1 MNPTRVRAL
10 VAKDWI
16 ELRRNRQTLLPVVLL
31 PIVFALLLPT
41 TLISATKR
49 PEALE
54 RLGFIDSYLVGL
66 PDAIAADPT
75 RAMVEYFMAP
85 IFLMIPIVVAT
96 VLATAAF
103 VGEKERD
110 TLEGLLF
117 TPLTDRELVIGKILV
132 SWIPAVAV
140 TWLSTAIYALVVA
153 ALARPWE
160 DGWGFPNG
168 TWLALVAVIAP
179 LVSFFAIGCIVLIS
193 HRASTL
199 QGAQAVAGL
208 LVLPV
213 IVLILSQ
220 AMGALAFDRRVVVV
234 IGVVAGLGDLVVFH
248 LAVRRFDRDR
258 VVTRL

>member
-1 MNPTRVRAL
+1 MNARRVRAL
-10 VAKDWI
+10 MVKDWI
-16 ELRRNRQTLLPVVLL
+16 ELRRNRQTLSPVLML
-31 PIVFALLLPT
+31 PIVFALLLP
-41 TLISATKR
+41 ATMIAATR
-49 PEALE
+49 QPEALA
-54 RLGFIDSYLVGL
+54 RLDFINSYLESL
-66 PDAIAADPT
+66 PPAIAADPT

-85 IFLMIPIVVAT
+85 IFLMIPVVVAT

-132 SWIPAVAV
+132 SWIPAVTV
-140 TWLSTAIYALVVA
+140 TWLSTVIYTAVVA
-153 ALARPWE
+153 MFARPWQ
-160 DGWGFPNG
+160 DGWVFPNA
-168 TWLALVAVIAP
+168 TWLVLVGVIAP

-213 IVLILSQ
+213 ILLIMSQ
-220 AMGALAFDRRVVVV
+220 ATGAMAFDRGVVVV
-234 IGVVAGLGDLVVFH
+234 VGVLAAIGDLVVFH

>member
-1 MNPTRVRAL
+1 MNARRVRA
-10 VAKDWI
+10 VVRKDWI
-16 ELRRNRQTLLPVVLL
+16 ELSRNRQTLLPIVLL
-31 PIVFALLLPT
+31 PIVFALLLPA
-41 TLISATKR
+41 TLIVATR
-49 PEALE
+49 QPETLAE
-54 RLGFIDSYLVGL
+54 LGFLNSYLDAL
-66 PDAIAADPT
+66 PAHIAADPT
-75 RAMVEYFMAP
+75 RGMIEFFMAP
-85 IFLMIPIVVAT
+85 FFLMIPMVVAT

-132 SWIPAVAV
+132 SWIPAVLV
-140 TWLSTAIYALVVA
+140 TWLSTVIYAVVVA
-153 ALARPWE
+153 ALARPWQ
-160 DGWGFPNG
+160 DGWFFPN
-168 TWLALVAVIAP
+168 WVWIVLVGVIAP

-193 HRASTL
+193 HRSSTL

-213 IVLILSQ
+213 ILLIMSQ
-220 AMGALAFDRRVVVV
+220 AAGALAFDSRVVVV
-234 IGVVAGLGDLVVFH
+234 IGALAAVGDIAMFH

>member
-1 MNPTRVRAL
+1 MNAGRVRAL
-10 VAKDWI
+10 VTKDWI
-16 ELRRNRQTLLPVVLL
+16 ELRRNRQTLLPIVML
-31 PIVFALLLPT
+31 PIVFALVLPA
-41 TLISATKR
+41 TLIAATSR
-49 PEALE
+49 PEALA
-54 RLGFIDSYLVGL
+54 RLDFLTSYLDGL
-66 PDAIAADPT
+66 PPHVAADPT
-75 RAMVEYFMAP
+75 RAVVEYFMAP
-85 IFLMIPIVVAT
+85 IFLMIPVVIAT

-132 SWIPAVAV
+132 SWVPAVLV
-140 TWLSTAIYALVVA
+140 TWLSTALFTVVVSA
-153 ALARPWE
+153 SARPWQH
-160 DGWGFPNG
+160 GWSFPTG
-168 TWLALVAVIAP
+168 TWLALVGVIAP

-213 IVLILSQ
+213 IILIMSQ
-220 AMGALAFDRRVVVV
+220 AAGALAFDGRVVVV
-234 IGVVAGLGDLVVFH
+234 VGLLSVVGDLVVFH

>member
-1 MNPTRVRAL
+1 MNAGRVRAL
-10 VAKDWI
+10 IVKDWI
-16 ELRRNRQTLLPVVLL
+16 ELSRNRQTLAPVIML
-31 PIVFALLLPT
+31 PIVFAVLLPT
-41 TLISATKR
+41 TMIAATSR
-49 PEALE
+49 PEALA
-54 RLGFIDSYLVGL
+54 RLDFINSYLESL
-66 PDAIAADPT
+66 PPAIAADPT

-85 IFLMIPIVVAT
+85 IFLMIPVVVAT

-117 TPLTDRELVIGKILV
+117 TPLTDRELVVGKILV
-132 SWIPAVAV
+132 SWVPAVLV
-140 TWLSTAIYALVVA
+140 TWLSTAIYAVVVA
-153 ALARPWE
+153 VFARPWQ
-160 DGWGFPNG
+160 DGWAFPNV
-168 TWLALVAVIAP
+168 TWLALVGIIAP

-213 IVLILSQ
+213 IVLIMSQ
-220 AMGALAFDRRVVVV
+220 ASGAMAFDRGVVVV
-234 IGVVAGLGDLVVFH
+234 VGVVAAIGDLIVFH

>member
-1 MNPTRVRAL
+1 MNARRVRAL

-16 ELRRNRQTLLPVVLL
+16 ELRRNRQTLLPIVML
-31 PIVFALLLPT
+31 PIVFALLMPA

-49 PEALE
+49 PASLE
-54 RLGFIDSYLVGL
+54 DLDFVTSYLDGL
-66 PDAIAADPT
+66 PASIAADPT

-85 IFLMIPIVVAT
+85 IFLMIPVVVAT

-117 TPLTDRELVIGKILV
+117 TPLTDRELVVAKILV
-132 SWIPAVAV
+132 SWIPAVLV
-140 TWLSTAIYALVVA
+140 TWLSTAIYAGVVA
-153 ALARPWE
+153 ALARPWQ
-160 DGWGFPNG
+160 DGWVFPNG
-168 TWLALVAVIAP
+168 TWLVLIGVIAP

-213 IVLILSQ
+213 IVLIMSQ
-220 AMGALAFDRRVVVV
+220 ATGALAFDDRVVVAV
-234 IGVVAGLGDLVVFH
+234 GVVAALGDLVVFH

>member
-1 MNPTRVRAL
+1 MT
-10 VAKDWI
+10 KDWI
-16 ELRRNRQTLLPVVLL
+16 ELRRNRQTLLPIVML
-31 PIVFALLLPT
+31 PIVFALVLPA
-41 TLISATKR
+41 TLIAASSR
-49 PEALE
+49 PEALA
-54 RLGFIDSYLVGL
+54 RLDLLTSYLDGL
-66 PDAIAADPT
+66 PSDVAADPT
-75 RAMVEYFMAP
+75 RAVVEYFMAP
-85 IFLMIPIVVAT
+85 IFLMIPVVIAT

-132 SWIPAVAV
+132 SWVPAVLV
-140 TWLSTAIYALVVA
+140 TWLSTAMFTLVVTV
-153 ALARPWE
+153 LARPWQ
-160 DGWGFPNG
+160 DGWSFPTW
-168 TWLALVAVIAP
+168 TWLALTGVIAP

-213 IVLILSQ
+213 IILIMSQ
-220 AMGALAFDRRVVVV
+220 AAGALAFDGRVVLAVGLLAVV
-234 IGVVAGLGDLVVFH
+234 GDLVVFH